1 MTTRYCVLFLYLY
14 NIKEKFS
21 KIIPVVRYTNE
32 SDTQMIDFFLI
43 PGIDHRDVGS
53 VVKVVEYGGVSR
65 SFSAL
70 ILHIISQNAWLCQ

>member
-1 MTTRYCVLFLYLY
+1 
-14 NIKEKFS
+14 
-21 KIIPVVRYTNE
+21 
-32 SDTQMIDFFLI
+32 MIDFFLI

-53 VVKVVEYGGVSR
+53 VVKVVEYGGVSGVSR